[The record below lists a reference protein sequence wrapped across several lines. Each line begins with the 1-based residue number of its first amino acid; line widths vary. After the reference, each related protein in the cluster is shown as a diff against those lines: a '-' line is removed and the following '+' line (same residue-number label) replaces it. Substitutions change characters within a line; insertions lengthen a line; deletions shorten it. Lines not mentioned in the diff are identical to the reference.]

1 MRSVKTYTRDKPWI
15 TQDIKGC
22 IKKRQLAWVRN
33 DTEQYKIYRNKT
45 AKLCKIARK
54 RFYQNKIRHTHD
66 INPKKWWDNIKMLS
80 GLSKQQPPMSML
92 VNGSV
97 LKDKQL
103 AEAISDS
110 FYRVSS
116 DIPTLHF
123 QPIPVT
129 CIPDLYII
137 SPEAVEARLSCIKE
151 RKATGP
157 DEIPNWLL
165 KSCAVNLSKP
175 VCPFLMRR
183 LGMAKS
189 LNYGNQQMF
198 YHLERSLN
206 QNLSNLI
213 LDRFL

>member
-1 MRSVKTYTRDKPWI
+1 VGQHKNALGLI
-15 TQDIKGC
+15 
-22 IKKRQLAWVRN
+22 
-33 DTEQYKIYRNKT
+33 KT
-45 AKLCKIARK
+45 A
-54 RFYQNKIRHTHD
+54 T
-66 INPKKWWDNIKMLS
+66 
-80 GLSKQQPPMSML
+80 PPMSML

-116 DIPTLHF
+116 DIPPLHF

-165 KSCAVNLSKP
+165 KSCAVNLRSQF
-175 VCPFLMRR
+175 VPFLMRR
-183 LGMAKS
+183 LGMAKP
-189 LNYGNQQMF
+189 
-198 YHLERSLN
+198 
-206 QNLSNLI
+206 
-213 LDRFL
+213 